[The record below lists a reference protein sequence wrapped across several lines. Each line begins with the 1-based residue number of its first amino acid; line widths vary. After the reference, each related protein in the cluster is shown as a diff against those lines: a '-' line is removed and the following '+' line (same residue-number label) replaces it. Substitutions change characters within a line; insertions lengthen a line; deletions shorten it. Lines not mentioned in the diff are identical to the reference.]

1 MALAYADRIAARTR
15 VEHADLP
22 ISAGCDEDRAPR
34 VESETMDG
42 VAVAPKD
49 GLGAL
54 GVGEVPELDDVVAG
68 RGREDV
74 VGCGV
79 EKDVADTARGDVDAG
94 DGVEVLGLPAILA
107 PAFED
112 GGLDL
117 PDHGLAIFAG
127 GGNDGVVEWGPVC
140 VENGGGVAA
149 CEGDEVGEFGGKP
162 SREWGEWRG
171 EGKDGEGASA
181 GRVPVQRNI
190 TLQIATTKR
199 EMKRGTE
206 RKGKIWVNGW
216 IRTVEAAMTLVS
228 QALLVT
234 LTLSNPY
241 SFFPFWPKTWL
252 KTLENGSKWKTAV
265 D

>member
-34 VESETMDG
+34 VESETLDG

-117 PDHGLAIFAG
+117 PDHGLAILASG
-127 GGNDGVVEWGPVC
+127 GDDGIVEWGPVC

-149 CEGDEVGEFGGKP
+149 REGDEVGEFGGKP
-162 SREWGEWRG
+162 GWEWGEWGG

-252 KTLENGSKWKTAV
+252 RTLKNGSE
-265 D
+265 